1 MHHPA
6 GATSPSLEYST
17 SERRRLWKPYVLGVV
32 TTPAIYLLL
41 YAVLRVTG
49 VFHAYYSQG
58 SWEIEGG
65 TGIYIVDLPF
75 FPLAVMEGNLHNRLR
90 WLPEPTG
97 G

>member
-1 MHHPA
+1 MQHPPN
-6 GATSPSLEYST
+6 ATPPSLEYAT
-17 SERRRLWKPYVLGVV
+17 LRTRRPWKPYLLGVV

-65 TGIYIVDLPF
+65 TGLYFVDALF
-75 FPLAVMEGNLHNRLR
+75 FPLAIMESDLQNRLR
-90 WLPEPTG
+90 WLTEPIG
-97 G
+97 P

>member
-1 MHHPA
+1 M
-6 GATSPSLEYST
+6 
-17 SERRRLWKPYVLGVV
+17 
-32 TTPAIYLLL
+32 TTPAVYLLF
-41 YAVLRVTG
+41 YTVLRVTG

-65 TGIYIVDLPF
+65 TGIYVVDVPF
-75 FPLAVMEGNLHNRLR
+75 FPLMMMEGDLQNRLR